1 MGQGKGPDWERA
13 QDRRWGQSTG
23 TRDRTGKGHGLKQGM
38 GVATGDGEAMWGRWG
53 GAELGDSRRE
63 KAEGRGTWMGD
74 VGQRDAMLECRS
86 TRCVILLNPLPP
98 CPQQHWGHITALRRS
113 DGCVAIPE
121 RPRGFGCAAGLHP
134 TAARHCSS
142 SVRQR
147 SNPRHHAVWG
157 GKKSKKQNGKKSDES
172 GGWDAQDSG
181 LSRSAHGD
189 PASQRAAER
198 DVIQRPSA
206 QWGCGPSTSPPPGTP
221 GRVLIGWDAAA
232 LIGQLAMRRR
242 DGVIGEC

>member
-157 GKKSKKQNGKKSDES
+157 GKKAKNKTEKKVMSREDGMRRTAGCQGQHTGTPHPSVQQSGMSFSVPARNG
-172 GGWDAQDSG
+172 
-181 LSRSAHGD
+181 
-189 PASQRAAER
+189 AA
-198 DVIQRPSA
+198 A
-206 QWGCGPSTSPPPGTP
+206 PPPAHPQGP
-221 GRVLIGWDAAA
+221 PAG
-232 LIGQLAMRRR
+232 
-242 DGVIGEC
+242 C